1 MLSLIGQGCHRL
13 SEIAGRIGKPAG
25 HLSRPLAQLID
36 LGHIRRDMPFG
47 ETTRSTKRTLY
58 RLNDPFLA
66 FWYRYVQPH
75 RSMLEQD
82 RMDIL
87 IAEYEKMQA
96 HHIAG
101 IWEDLARKSVAK
113 IDIAGLVWK
122 PAQPWW
128 GNGLNGK
135 PMEIDVMTESVD
147 GEALLI
153 GEVKWEKKTGVAAI
167 KDRLMKKA
175 TGARSPDQTPHT
187 GLLGAT
193 SNERR
198 RRHYNHSPE

>member
-1 MLSLIGQGCHRL
+1 FRLRVSLALQYTISDDEDQGGTPKSGLIVELSAHGLRMIVEDDMRSDVQAHSMLSLIGQGCHRL

-82 RMDIL
+82 RMDIVF
-87 IAEYEKMQA
+87 AEYEKMQT

-128 GNGLNGK
+128 
-135 PMEIDVMTESVD
+135 
-147 GEALLI
+147 
-153 GEVKWEKKTGVAAI
+153 
-167 KDRLMKKA
+167 
-175 TGARSPDQTPHT
+175 
-187 GLLGAT
+187 
-193 SNERR
+193 
-198 RRHYNHSPE
+198 

>member
-1 MLSLIGQGCHRL
+1 MFDRHAVLHSEPERLLADDMRSDVQAHSMLSLIGQGCHRL

-82 RMDIL
+82 RMDIVF
-87 IAEYEKMQA
+87 AEYEKMQA

-101 IWEDLARKSVAK
+101 ITIIRPNDVIAALRCKERRQAK
-113 IDIAGLVWK
+113 MTVGLVMALLRSG
-122 PAQPWW
+122 PLVHLHATIHI
-128 GNGLNGK
+128 NGLAG
-135 PMEIDVMTESVD
+135 D
-147 GEALLI
+147 
-153 GEVKWEKKTGVAAI
+153 
-167 KDRLMKKA
+167 
-175 TGARSPDQTPHT
+175 
-187 GLLGAT
+187 
-193 SNERR
+193 ERTVV
-198 RRHYNHSPE
+198 